1 MQFCLFITLA
11 VIACGLPLQAQSWEA
26 LGSLKPGDRV
36 RILDVAGLDHNGS
49 FVEVASGAI
58 TVRSGNG
65 DVNVERARVRRV
77 AVRSGSRRLRN
88 AVIGA
93 GIGLAIGLVV
103 DNTLGVRLRNEGQES
118 SGARAATY
126 IGPIALFGGLLA
138 ARPAYQT
145 IYRAP

>member
-1 MQFCLFITLA
+1 MNYRRSRGDRMQFCVFISLA

-26 LGSLKPGDRV
+26 LSSLKPDDQV
-36 RILDVAGLDHNGS
+36 RILDAAGQEHKGS
-49 FVEVASGAI
+49 FVAVSSGVI
-58 TVRSGNG
+58 TLRSGNG

-88 AVIGA
+88 ALIGA

-118 SGARAATY
+118 SG
-126 IGPIALFGGLLA
+126 
-138 ARPAYQT
+138 
-145 IYRAP
+145 